1 MRVPVSWLRE
11 YAPIPE
17 PYDALEVGR
26 RLTLAGLEVEAVEQ
40 VGHDV
45 HGVITA
51 QVMAVEELTEF
62 KKPIRYCRVA
72 TSDAELTAD
81 PETLTGVI
89 CGATN
94 FSVGDRVAFATVGA
108 VLPGGFEITAAKK
121 YGRVSEGMIC
131 AVDELGIGEDHTGI
145 LVLAPDTPLGVDF
158 TAYARLRDDVL
169 EITVTPD
176 RGYAVSIRGVARELA
191 SAYQV
196 PYTDPALTFV
206 PGEDDPGLA
215 AEAGVEDLARAGDPD
230 ARAGGLRAGAGPWP
244 AAIADPTA
252 CDRFVLREVRGFAPA
267 ARTPLWMQVR
277 LARSGMRSVSLAV
290 DVTNYLMLELG
301 QPLHAF
307 DRAKLNGP
315 IVVRRAR
322 PGETLTTLDHVT
334 RTLYESDI
342 LITDDSG
349 PISMAGTMGGL
360 ATEIDDDSTDIVI
373 EGAHFS
379 DTGTAKMSRR
389 HRLHS
394 EASYRFERG
403 TDRELPLR
411 ATARAAAL
419 LADLG
424 GATVVPGVTHAQVPV
439 TPVTIQVAA
448 DYPDRVAGV
457 VYGMDTVVAR
467 LQEVGCE
474 VRSTPASAPPTIAPW
489 RAKKA
494 PAAPVSQE
502 HEHGQRDRQH
512 MVLLVTP
519 PSWRPDLTDA
529 ADLAEEVIR
538 LEGYGNIPV
547 RTPRATAGQG
557 LTERQKS
564 LRAIARTLGAAGFV
578 EVHCDPFAPATEAD
592 SLMLAPED
600 PRRPAVK
607 VANPLSED
615 QPRLRTTLLPGL
627 FRTLVRNIG
636 RGFPDTALFETGLVF
651 LPRPGAPG
659 VAPILATDRGPTE
672 AELATLAAALPD
684 QPQRVGGVLAGH
696 RELAGW
702 WGPGRPETWADAIEA
717 ARSVGA
723 VNHLTFE
730 VRAAAE
736 APWHPGRC
744 AALYVRTATDSRA
757 RGGEDREWLAGHAG
771 ELHPRVIAAYGL
783 PSRTCAFELDLAVL
797 AAAAE
802 AAEPVRGPALS
813 AYPVATQDVALVVSQ
828 EVPAAEVVA
837 ALAAGAG
844 ELLEDVRLFDVYT
857 GAQLGEGRKSLAYT
871 LRLRAPDRTL
881 TAAEA
886 TAVRDAAVAEAARRT
901 GAVLR
906 LSGSDAHLVKV
917 TVARRVVGH
926 DRRVEAGNRFGC
938 AGETPLVPCFAH
950 AVFRAFR

>member
-26 RLTLAGLEVEAVEQ
+26 RLTLAGLEVEAVEP

-45 HGVITA
+45 YGVITA
-51 QVMAVEELTEF
+51 QVTSIEELTGF
-62 KKPIRYCRVA
+62 KRPIRYCRVA
-72 TSDAELTAD
+72 TTDDELTKD

-89 CGATN
+89 CGAVN
-94 FSVGDRVAFATVGA
+94 FAVGDRVAFATVGA

-145 LVLAPDTPLGVDF
+145 LILPRDTPLGVDF
-158 TAYARLRDDVL
+158 AAYANLRDDVL

-196 PYTDPALTFV
+196 PYTDPALTIAA
-206 PGEDDPGLA
+206 GEDASG
-215 AEAGVEDLARAGDPD
+215 AEYVTPSPDGADPD
-230 ARAGGLRAGAGPWP
+230 VRPWP
-244 AAIADPTA
+244 AAIGDPTA
-252 CDRFVLREVRGFAPA
+252 CDRFVLREVRGFDPRA
-267 ARTPLWMQVR
+267 ATPLWMQVR

-307 DRAKLNGP
+307 DRSKLHGP

-322 PGETLTTLDHVT
+322 PGETLETLDHVT
-334 RTLYESDI
+334 RALDAADI

-349 PISMAGTMGGL
+349 PISLAGTMGGL
-360 ATEIDDDSTDIVI
+360 ATEINDDSTDIVI

-379 DTGTAKMSRR
+379 DRGTAKMSRR

-424 GATVVPGVTHAQVPV
+424 GAAIVPGATHAQVPV
-439 TPVTIQVAA
+439 TPVTIQLAA

-457 VYGMDTVVAR
+457 PYGMDTVVAR

-474 VRSTPASAPPTIAPW
+474 VRSTPSSQVPTIAPW
-489 RAKKA
+489 RADKA
-494 PAAPVSQE
+494 PQAPAGHD
-502 HEHGQRDRQH
+502 HEHGRHDRQH

-547 RTPRATAGQG
+547 RMPRATAGGG
-557 LTERQKS
+557 LTERQRS
-564 LRAIARTLGAAGFV
+564 LRAVARTLGAAGLV
-578 EVHCDPFAPATEAD
+578 EVHCDPFAPAAEAD
-592 SLMLAPED
+592 SLMLEPED

-615 QPRLRTTLLPGL
+615 QPQLRTTLLPGL
-627 FRTLVRNIG
+627 FRTLVRNAG
-636 RGFPDTALFETGLVF
+636 RGFTDIGLFETGQVF

-672 AELATLAAALPD
+672 AELATLGAALPD
-684 QPQRVGGVLAGH
+684 QPVHVAGVLAGN
-696 RELAGW
+696 RELPGW
-702 WGPGRPETWADAIEA
+702 WGPGRAATWADAIET

-723 VNHLTFE
+723 VGHLSFD

-744 AALYVRTATDSRA
+744 AALYVLATGDD
-757 RGGEDREWLAGHAG
+757 GQKHEWLAGHAG
-771 ELHPRVIAAYGL
+771 ELHPRVIAAYDL
-783 PSRTCAFELDLAVL
+783 PPRTGAFELDFAVL
-797 AAAAE
+797 AAAA
-802 AAEPVRGPALS
+802 AAADPVRGPALP
-813 AYPVATQDVALVVSQ
+813 AYPLATQDVALVVPA

-886 TAVRDAAVAEAARRT
+886 TAARDAAVAEAARRT

-906 LSGSDAHLVKV
+906 G
-917 TVARRVVGH
+917 
-926 DRRVEAGNRFGC
+926 
-938 AGETPLVPCFAH
+938 
-950 AVFRAFR
+950 

>member
-1 MRVPVSWLRE
+1 MRVPLSWLRE

-26 RLTLAGLEVEAVEQ
+26 RLTQAGLEVEAVEQ

-45 HGVITA
+45 RGVITA
-51 QVMAVEELTEF
+51 QVISIEELTGF

-72 TSDAELTAD
+72 VKEEELAKD
-81 PETLTGVI
+81 PAALTGVI
-89 CGATN
+89 CGAMN
-94 FSVGDRVAFATVGA
+94 FREGDRVAFATVGA
-108 VLPGGFEITAAKK
+108 TLPGGFEITAAKK
-121 YGRVSEGMIC
+121 YGRVSQGMIC
-131 AVDELGIGEDHTGI
+131 AVDELGIGEDHAGI
-145 LVLAPDTPLGVDF
+145 LILPPDTPLGVDF
-158 TAYARLRDDVL
+158 AAYARLRDDVL

-176 RGYAVSIRGVARELA
+176 RGYAVSVRGVARELA
-191 SAYQV
+191 SAYRV
-196 PYTDPALTFV
+196 PYTDPALTFL
-206 PGEDDPGLA
+206 PGEDASGTEDTLA
-215 AEAGVEDLARAGDPD
+215 DPD
-230 ARAGGLRAGAGPWP
+230 DALPGTGPWP
-244 AAIADPTA
+244 AEIADPTA
-252 CDRFVLREVRGFAPA
+252 CDRFVLREVRGFDPG

-307 DRAKLNGP
+307 DRSKLHGP
-315 IVVRRAR
+315 VVVRRAR
-322 PGETLTTLDHVT
+322 QGETLTTLDHVT
-334 RTLYESDI
+334 RTLDEADI

-419 LADLG
+419 LASLG
-424 GATVVPGVTHAQVPV
+424 RARIVPGVTHAQVPV
-439 TPVTIQVAA
+439 TPVTIQLAA

-467 LQEVGCE
+467 LQEVGCG
-474 VRSTPASAPPTIAPW
+474 VRSTPSDHVPTIAPW
-489 RAKKA
+489 RAGKA
-494 PAAPVSQE
+494 PQAQPGQDREQRE
-502 HEHGQRDRQH
+502 HDRQH

-538 LEGYGNIPV
+538 LEGYGNVPV
-547 RTPRATAGQG
+547 RQPRATAGRG

-564 LRAIARTLGAAGFV
+564 LRAIARTLAAAGFV
-578 EVHCDPFAPATEAD
+578 EVHSDPFAPATEAD
-592 SLMLAPED
+592 SLMLAAED
-600 PRRPAVK
+600 PRRPAVR

-615 QPRLRTTLLPGL
+615 QPQLRTTLLPGM

-636 RGFPDTALFETGLVF
+636 RGFPDTALFEAGQVF
-651 LPRPGAPG
+651 LPRPGSPG
-659 VAPILATDRGPTE
+659 VAPALATDRGPTE

-684 QPQRVGGVLAGH
+684 QPAKVAGVLAGN
-696 RELAGW
+696 RELPGW
-702 WGPGRPETWADAIEA
+702 WGPGTPAIWADAIEA

-723 VNHLTFE
+723 VNHLAVE

-744 AALYVRTATDSRA
+744 AALYA
-757 RGGEDREWLAGHAG
+757 GERLAGHAG

-783 PSRTCAFELDLAVL
+783 PPRTSAFELDLAVL
-797 AAAAE
+797 AAAA
-802 AAEPVRGPALS
+802 AAAPPVPGPALS
-813 AYPVATQDVALVVSQ
+813 AYPLATQDVALVVPA
-828 EVPAAEVVA
+828 EVPSAEVAA

-857 GAQLGEGRKSLAYT
+857 GAQLDAGRNSLAYT
-871 LRLRAPDRTL
+871 LRLRAADHTL

-886 TAVRDAAVAEAARRT
+886 TAARDAAVAEAARRA

-906 LSGSDAHLVKV
+906 G
-917 TVARRVVGH
+917 
-926 DRRVEAGNRFGC
+926 
-938 AGETPLVPCFAH
+938 
-950 AVFRAFR
+950 